1 MIERRVA
8 GKCESALHHRGET
21 VVPRTKLFWIA
32 CLAGAT
38 LGAPPARADVKP
50 HALISDGM
58 VLQQGRKVALWGTAA
73 DGEAVRVKLQGK
85 EASTQAKGGRW
96 LVHLDGLE
104 AGGPFEMTIRGQN
117 EITFKSVFVGEVWL
131 ASGQS
136 NMEWPVRASADAEKV
151 IASSKNPKIRLF
163 TVPKTVATAPRR
175 GVQGTWQE
183 CGPDTVASFS
193 AVAYFF
199 GRDLQKARNVPVG
212 VIHTSWGGTP
222 AEAWTSRQALT
233 AEPAL
238 KGMVDALER
247 VKAEF
252 PETIDK
258 YVAALQSYKDA
269 VGKARAEGKEI
280 PDLPQAP
287 AIPGKNPWAP
297 SGLYNAMIAPL
308 VPYTARGAIW
318 YQGESNAGRA
328 YQYRTLF
335 PAMIRDW
342 RRAWNEEDFPFLF
355 VQLAPFMEI
364 KPEPQESPWAELR
377 EAQLLTLKAVP
388 KTGMAVITDVGD
400 ERDIHPRWKEPVG
413 ARLALAARG
422 IAYGEKVVYSG
433 PVYKGM
439 KVDDG
444 RVVLSFDHVGA
455 GLVARGGPLVGFTVA
470 GEDRKFVKAQAEIH
484 EGQVVVWNPDVPR
497 PVAVRFG
504 WANYPVVNLWNKEG
518 LPASPF
524 RTDDFPMVTNPQK

>member
-1 MIERRVA
+1 VA
-8 GKCESALHHRGET
+8 RS
-21 VVPRTKLFWIA
+21 KLFGMA
-32 CLAGAT
+32 YLAGLT
-38 LGAPPARADVKP
+38 LWAVPSRADVKP
-50 HALISDGM
+50 HALIGDGM

-73 DGEAVRVKLQGK
+73 DGEEVRVHLQGK

-96 LVHLDGLE
+96 VVSVEGLE

-117 EITFKSVFVGEVWL
+117 TLTFKNVYVGEVWV

-136 NMEWPVRASADAEKV
+136 NMEWPVRASADAEKTV
-151 IASSKNPKIRLF
+151 ANSRNPKLRLF
-163 TVPKTVATAPRR
+163 TVPKTVATAPRQN
-175 GVQGTWQE
+175 VQGTWQE
-183 CGPDTVASFS
+183 CGPDTVANFS

-233 AEPAL
+233 AEPSL
-238 KGMVDALER
+238 KGMVDALDR
-247 VKAEF
+247 SIADF
-252 PETIDK
+252 PDAIDR
-258 YVAALQSYKDA
+258 YVAALQGYKEA
-269 VGKARAEGKEI
+269 VVKARAEGKEL
-280 PDLPQAP
+280 PDAPQALTV
-287 AIPGKNPWAP
+287 PGKNPFAP

-308 VPYTARGAIW
+308 LPYAVRGAIW

-342 RRAWNEEDFPFLF
+342 RRAWHEEDFPFLF
-355 VQLAPFMEI
+355 VQLAPFMKIES
-364 KPEPQESPWAELR
+364 EPQESAWAELR

-422 IAYGEKVVYSG
+422 IAYGEKLVYSG
-433 PVYKGM
+433 PVYKSM
-439 KVDDG
+439 KVEDG
-444 RVVLSFDHVGA
+444 RAVVSFDHVGS
-455 GLVARGGPLVGFTVA
+455 GLVAKGGPPVGFTIA

-484 EGQVVVWNPDVPR
+484 DGQVIVHSPDVPR